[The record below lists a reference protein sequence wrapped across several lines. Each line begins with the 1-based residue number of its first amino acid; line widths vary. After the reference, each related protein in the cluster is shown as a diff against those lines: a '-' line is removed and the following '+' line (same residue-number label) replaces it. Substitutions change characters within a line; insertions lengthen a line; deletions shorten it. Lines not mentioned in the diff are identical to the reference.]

1 MIGKN
6 FFKNTGYQW
15 KETDEIIVCSQGD
28 HTLFTVFRS
37 DQKEEMI
44 NIYRAGLAQGLNEG
58 RKQGVRDFLGMLGLR
73 AK

>member
-6 FFKNTGYQW
+6 FFKNTGYRW
-15 KETDEIIVCSQGD
+15 KETDEIIVCSQGE
-28 HTLFTVFRS
+28 HTLFTVFRG
-37 DQKEEMI
+37 DQREEMI
-44 NIYRAGLAQGLNEG
+44 NIYRAGLARGLNEG